1 MSKDGLIKFET
12 QFTDF
17 FRQAVHNPKILET
30 NKLRSKFILQR
41 LYFLERPEELQETLR
56 FLQNLK
62 LISSIAHP
70 NISGII
76 AEVENNLPQIIRQ
89 SQLITTI
96 NDITFDSNA
105 SGRMKSAGRNNDR
118 VKGML

>member
-41 LYFLERPEELQETLR
+41 LYFLDRADELQEALQ